1 MAVQRLLR
9 QHQRILHGVA
19 MDHQRTRGMI
29 TSSHQELVCALS
41 GDQGNIRH
49 RLYPREA

>member
-9 QHQRILHGVA
+9 QRQRILHGVA

-49 RLYPREA
+49 RLYPRGA